1 MRRAGR
7 VAAAAIIGIGVGLTA
22 RAGPARAQAQ
32 LAEEPAPRSVAE
44 EKWPL
49 EAIRRPLTLPA
60 MMTAFG
66 VALAGFRPDQDVF
79 VNSATGAMTRF
90 NSSVTLGVSLS
101 FGVLD
106 RLQASIAMP
115 RFLCV
120 ETDGPSGC
128 TGNGRYD
135 AAGATVRALAV
146 RGEELQ
152 VAPGVRVSVSST
164 RPDTL
169 LRWWVDTWFKYTAYD
184 TALTFGPTLTRTFGT
199 TPDQPFNPWLL
210 YLPFGFSAQ
219 LAQRLRAYGVVQPW
233 GSVGELREGIALQ
246 LYAGVSYVFGR
257 HVEVDL
263 MGGVYN
269 VLDHP
274 TWYRSLGGSFVQL
287 EFVFWRY

>member
-7 VAAAAIIGIGVGLTA
+7 AASAVLVALLAPSGV
-22 RAGPARAQAQ
+22 ARAQAQ
-32 LAEEPAPRSVAE
+32 LAEAPGARSAAE
-44 EKWPL
+44 ERWPL

-66 VALAGFRPDQDVF
+66 VALSGFRPDQDLF
-79 VNSATGAMTRF
+79 VNSATGAVTRF
-90 NSSVTLGVSLS
+90 NSSATLGVSLS

-135 AAGATVRALAV
+135 GAGATVRALAV

-152 VAPGVRVSVSST
+152 VAPAVRVSVSST

-169 LRWWVDTWFKYTAYD
+169 LRWWIDTWLKYTAYD
-184 TALTFGPTLTRTFGT
+184 TAVTFGPTLTRTFGT

-233 GSVGELREGIALQ
+233 GSVEELGQGIALQ

-263 MGGVYN
+263 MGGAYN